1 MPHPYKQ
8 FYRRKLP
15 HIQPPSATFFVT
27 FRLAGSIPKSVLEQ
41 WKQEKRWLEGETGR
55 VSKRADGT
63 SLEIDQQQRARLLD
77 FHRRWFVKFEEILH
91 KEETGPVWMKDPRIA
106 DLIQE
111 SLHYRDGKV
120 FRLDSY
126 SIMSN
131 HVHTVFKPFLNEQSL
146 HVVVGSNPLMY
157 ETVDLTLAVIMKSLK
172 GYTAHEANRILNRRG
187 TFWEAESYDHFVRND
202 AEYDRIVTYVLNNPV
217 NAGLV
222 KTWRDW
228 KWNWRRTTGC

>member
-1 MPHPYKQ
+1 M
-8 FYRRKLP
+8 
-15 HIQPPSATFFVT
+15 
-27 FRLAGSIPKSVLEQ
+27 
-41 WKQEKRWLEGETGR
+41 
-55 VSKRADGT
+55 
-63 SLEIDQQQRARLLD
+63 
-77 FHRRWFVKFEEILH
+77 KFEEILH

-131 HVHTVFKPFLNEQSL
+131 HVHTVFKPFLDEQSL

-157 ETVDLTLAVIMKSLK
+157 ETVDPTLAVIMKSLK

-187 TFWEAESYDHFVRND
+187 TFWEAESYDHFVRDD
-202 AEYDRIVTYVLNNPV
+202 AEYDRIVKYVLNNPV

-222 KTWRDW
+222 KNWCDW

>member
-15 HIQPPSATFFVT
+15 HIHPPNATLFVT
-27 FRLAGSIPKSVLEQ
+27 FRLAGTIPKNILDQ
-41 WKQEKRWLEGETGR
+41 WKQERLWLQNEVALMSR
-55 VSKRADGT
+55 IDGDRIPEVVRRT
-63 SLEIDQQQRARLLD
+63 RLLD
-77 FHRRWFVKFEEILH
+77 FQRRWFVKFEDILH

-106 DLIQE
+106 DLIQD

-131 HVHTVFKPFLNEQSL
+131 HVHTVFKPFLNEQSP
-146 HVVVGSNPLMY
+146 HVVAGSNPLMY
-157 ETVDLTLAVIMKSLK
+157 ETVDPTLAVIMKSLK
-172 GYTAHEANRILNRRG
+172 GYTAHEANRLLNRRG

-202 AEYDRIVTYVLNNPV
+202 AEYDRIVKYVLNNPV
-217 NAGLV
+217 KAGLV
-222 KTWRDW
+222 KNWRDW